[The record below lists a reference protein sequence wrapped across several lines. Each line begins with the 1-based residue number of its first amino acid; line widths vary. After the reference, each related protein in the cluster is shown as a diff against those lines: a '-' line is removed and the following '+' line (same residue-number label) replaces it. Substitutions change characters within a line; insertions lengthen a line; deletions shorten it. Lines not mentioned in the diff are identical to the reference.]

1 MIFKGGK
8 MELRSILFV
17 GNYPNIID
25 KYRNVFFRN
34 LIYSIADRG
43 YQCTVIMPLS
53 MTHYKARAF
62 SVPYEADDITPKG
75 NHVRVLYPRCITYSA
90 KKIGQWSTGRLSE
103 HSLQKAAVRAASR
116 LDDRFDC
123 VYGHFFLEGGL
134 AAAAVG
140 RKLNIPSFIAY
151 GECSYETE
159 VEFSYGEIKAD
170 ELEGLRGI
178 ITVSTDNSNELKK
191 RKVFD
196 NIPKLLAPNGID
208 PELFH
213 TMDKTECREKLKI
226 PNDLFVT
233 AFVGG
238 FIERKGT
245 RRLLEAVNQ
254 TDGVYAAF
262 AGKGEE
268 KPEGDRVV
276 FCDAMEHDSIPVLL
290 NAADVF
296 VLPTLAEGCCNAVIE
311 AMACGLPVISSD
323 LPFNHDILN
332 ETNSILIDPMSID
345 EIRDAIVQ
353 IKNDAELRRKL
364 SYGALETAKRLTIE
378 ARTESILRFVEG
390 NIAGK

>member
-1 MIFKGGK
+1 MLKGEK
-8 MELRSILFV
+8 MELKSILFV

-53 MTHYKARAF
+53 VTHYKARAF
-62 SVPYEADDITPKG
+62 SVPYEVDDITPKG
-75 NHVRVLYPRCITYSA
+75 NHVRVLFPKCVTYSA
-90 KKIGQWSTGRLSE
+90 KKVGKWNTGRLSE
-103 HSLQKAAVRAASR
+103 HSFQKAAVRAASR
-116 LDDRFDC
+116 LKDQFDC

-140 RKLNIPSFIAY
+140 KKLNIPSFIAY

-159 VEFSYGEIKAD
+159 VEFSYGDIKAD
-170 ELEGLRGI
+170 ELESLKGI
-178 ITVSTDNSNELKK
+178 ITVSTDNSNELKR

-196 NIPKLLAPNGID
+196 SIPKLLAPNGID

-213 TMDKTECREKLKI
+213 KMDKAECRKKLNI
-226 PNDLFVT
+226 QEDLFVI

-245 RRLLEAVNQ
+245 RRLLEAVNRA
-254 TDGVYAAF
+254 DGVYAAF

-268 KPEGDRVV
+268 KPEGEKVV
-276 FCDAMEHDSIPVLL
+276 LCEAMEHDNIPVLL
-290 NAADVF
+290 NAADAF

-345 EIRDAIVQ
+345 EIRDAITQ
-353 IKNDAELRRKL
+353 LKNNAELRQRL
-364 SYGALETAKRLTIE
+364 SQGAFESAKKLTIE
-378 ARTESILRFVEG
+378 ARTDNILNFMTDR
-390 NIAGK
+390 ISQ